1 MSNSRYLETNLLKNL
16 WGKND
21 VTCEKT
27 YLFVFIVLIFE
38 CKNIVFSNLG
48 QEISI
53 LID

>member
-27 YLFVFIVLIFE
+27 YLFAFIALIFE
-38 CKNIVFSNLG
+38 RKNIVFSNLG